1 MKLIAGKIHDYYDS
15 LLKYNSTEGN
25 TFHRTNETI
34 TLTVYNRYVNY
45 KGYINETKDDEH
57 VLSALITTNHFGG
70 ERKKKVGKIYFQFY
84 SISILFC
91 GKMYFGLRCDKEIP
105 TGLPTKPITT
115 YIYNYD
121 EFLTYCE
128 GEGIEIKEWSKD
140 DNKKWKKPL
149 FRFERLRDYFKPIDF
164 LDFSITNKLVIA
176 IVDGSKRTSV
186 CVQPVYLNCSLKEY
200 EFYKVF
206 DPYSAYQELSMFVDG
221 SLTYPG
227 NIPIEID
234 DKYKITGKGFDPVY
248 GFRTRPKEKI

>member
-1 MKLIAGKIHDYYDS
+1 MKLIAGKTHDYYDS

-45 KGYINETKDDEH
+45 KGTKETKDNDN
-57 VLSALITTNHFGG
+57 VLSALITNNHFGG
-70 ERKKKVGKIYFQFY
+70 ELKKKVDKTYFQFY

-91 GKMYFGLRCDKEIP
+91 GKMYFGLRCVKEISSS
-105 TGLPTKPITT
+105 LYIKSITT
-115 YIYNYD
+115 FIYNYD

-128 GEGIEIKEWSKD
+128 AEGIEIKHWSKED
-140 DNKKWKKPL
+140 SNKWKKPF
-149 FRFERLRDYFKPIDF
+149 FRFERLRDYFKPIDM
-164 LDFSITNKLVIA
+164 LNFSIDNKLVIA
-176 IVDGSKRTSV
+176 VVDGFYRINNNT
-186 CVQPVYLNCSLKEY
+186 QPVYLNCSLKEY

-206 DPYSAYQELSMFVDG
+206 DPYSAYQELFMFVDG

-234 DKYKITGKGFDPVY
+234 DKYKITGKGFDPIY

>member
-15 LLKYNSTEGN
+15 LLKYNSAEGN
-25 TFHRTNETI
+25 TFQRTNETI

-45 KGYINETKDDEH
+45 RGTKQTIEDDN
-57 VLSALITTNHFGG
+57 VLSALITNNYFGG
-70 ERKKKVGKIYFQFY
+70 ERKKKVDKIYYQFY

-105 TGLPTKPITT
+105 TGLPVKPITT

-121 EFLTYCE
+121 EFLTYCT
-128 GEGIEIKEWSKD
+128 GEGIEIKQWSKQ
-140 DNKKWKKPL
+140 DNNKWKKPF

-176 IVDGSKRTSV
+176 IVDGSKRTGVS
-186 CVQPVYLNCSLKEY
+186 VQPVYLNCSLKEY

-206 DPYSAYQELSMFVDG
+206 DPYSAYQTLSQYVDG
-221 SLTYPG
+221 SLAYPG
-227 NIPIEID
+227 NITIEIA
-234 DKYKITGKGFDPVY
+234 DKYKIEAKGFDVKY
-248 GFRTRPKEKI
+248 GFRTRPKEKT